1 VFRFQYTIVT
11 KAARKLAW
19 EVFSDHRCW
28 NSFANIYGEIRWRE
42 GRPWQAGSRLEIEL
56 VHPFR
61 GVIEHV
67 LTSCTPGHRVGWID
81 HAMGAA
87 MAQWV
92 HFEEHISGGTRVHT
106 WGDLVHSG
114 LVIAGKPAEQLI
126 TSFIETWYENYR
138 AYCDQLASA
147 LPQAHR
153 LEASP
158 ENS

>member
-67 LTSCTPGHRVGWID
+67 LTSCTLPATGLAGLTMPW
-81 HAMGAA
+81 
-87 MAQWV
+87 AQPWP
-92 HFEEHISGGTRVHT
+92 SGCI
-106 WGDLVHSG
+106 LKS
-114 LVIAGKPAEQLI
+114 
-126 TSFIETWYENYR
+126 TS
-138 AYCDQLASA
+138 
-147 LPQAHR
+147 P
-153 LEASP
+153 
-158 ENS
+158 